1 MPGVVAS
8 NRAELPLLSLDLS
21 VSYPNRNEVL
31 RNVRLTMRHG
41 EILGLVGQSGAG
53 KSTLAL
59 AILGLLR
66 GAAVQGSVRLLNRE
80 LTSLSEREMRQIRGR
95 EIALVL
101 QSPLSSLNP
110 ILRIEAQMREA
121 WGAHARGSRQDCE
134 ARMRQ
139 VLQQVQLPTTR
150 EFLSRRSSQ
159 LSVGQAQRVLIA
171 MALLHRPSLLIAD
184 EPTSALDVIT
194 QAEILNLFSRLNR
207 ELGMA
212 VLYISHDLLSVGE
225 LCHRVGILHGGE
237 IVECAATPQIFASPA
252 HPYTQRLMQSLPRL
266 PLPDVHRKTVEQTVS
281 VGRVC

>member
-1 MPGVVAS
+1 IAK
-8 NRAELPLLSLDLS
+8 
-21 VSYPNRNEVL
+21 
-31 RNVRLTMRHG
+31 G
-41 EILGLVGQSGAG
+41 EIMGLVGQSGCG
-53 KSTLAL
+53 KSTLSL
-59 AILGLLR
+59 AIMRLLHLKNGKLR
-66 GAAVQGSVRLLNRE
+66 GEIELNGRDILRLN
-80 LTSLSEREMRQIRGR
+80 ERQMRALRGK

-101 QSPLSSLNP
+101 QSPMSSLNP
-110 ILRIEAQMREA
+110 ALRIGTQMEEA
-121 WGAHARGSRQDCE
+121 WRVHRQSSGPQCRE
-134 ARMRQ
+134 E
-139 VLQQVQLPTTR
+139 VLQALADVALPADPD
-150 EFLSRRSSQ
+150 FLRRRPSQ